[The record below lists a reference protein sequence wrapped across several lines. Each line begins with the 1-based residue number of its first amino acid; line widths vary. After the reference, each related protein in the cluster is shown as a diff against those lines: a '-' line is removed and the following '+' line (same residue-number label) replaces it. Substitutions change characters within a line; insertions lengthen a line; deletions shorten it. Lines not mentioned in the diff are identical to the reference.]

1 MEAGDDRSKRVYPT
15 PAGIAL
21 IDGVDTAMDVVQ
33 ETILGPLDRTER
45 AALQT
50 LLAKITTAL
59 PQPAAP

>member
-1 MEAGDDRSKRVYPT
+1 
-15 PAGIAL
+15 
-21 IDGVDTAMDVVQ
+21 MDVVQ